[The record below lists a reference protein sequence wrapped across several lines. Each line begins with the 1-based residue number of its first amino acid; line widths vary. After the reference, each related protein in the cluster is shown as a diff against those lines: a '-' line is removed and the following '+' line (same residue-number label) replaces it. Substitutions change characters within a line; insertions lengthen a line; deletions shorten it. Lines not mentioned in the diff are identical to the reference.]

1 MDSLRALLRLLVG
14 LQLFFIALYLDG
26 HWGLERQAVHV
37 IPAFVYVACF
47 ALYFAFMLMRMYR
60 STSTNNAV
68 REEKGIASLRRA
80 ERIVRPILYTAVA
93 IEFIVYWPQDWCRA
107 SDDVLGGCWGDND
120 YVWWLL
126 AVQAALPDL
135 LVFLALLP
143 KGIDSLQNLNAMV
156 AARPTET
163 YIHAGAKAASV
174 PLLQK
179 VHLY

>member
-1 MDSLRALLRLLVG
+1 MDSLRALLRFLVG

-26 HWGLERQAVHV
+26 HWGLERKAVQV

-47 ALYFAFMLMRMYR
+47 AMYFAFMLVRMYR
-60 STSTNNAV
+60 SNSAGGAA

-80 ERIVRPILYTAVA
+80 ERVVRPILYTAVA
-93 IEFIVYWPQDWCRA
+93 IEFIVYWPQDWCKEK
-107 SDDVLGGCWGDND
+107 DELLGGCWGDAD
-120 YVWWLL
+120 YAWWLL
-126 AVQAALPDL
+126 AVQVAIPDL

-143 KGIDSLQNLNAMV
+143 KGINSLQNLNAMV

-163 YIHAGAKAASV
+163 YIHAGAKPASV